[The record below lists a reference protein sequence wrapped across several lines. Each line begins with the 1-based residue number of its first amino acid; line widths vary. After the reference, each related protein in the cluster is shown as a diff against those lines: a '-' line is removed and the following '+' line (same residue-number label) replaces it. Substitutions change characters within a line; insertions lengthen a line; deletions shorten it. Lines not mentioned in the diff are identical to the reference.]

1 MKKFLNLN
9 LFLLLAL
16 ATALNAT
23 ADTKVSITVNGL
35 NYVFYYSGSGDY
47 AVPDYA
53 AVVENRNFSGAANI
67 AASVTYSYTYRS
79 GYDNQGNPIYTTRDL
94 TAPVTTIGR
103 SAFMSCT
110 GLTSVTIPNSVTNI
124 GEYAFSHTGLTSLT
138 IPNSVT
144 AIGYC
149 AFTGCTGLTSLD
161 IPESVTQFGGGTFAG
176 CSGLTSVTLPS
187 SLSEIADNMFE
198 GCTSLTNIDIPN
210 SVIHIGM
217 GAFWDCTG
225 LTSITIPSSVKWI
238 SSRAFMDCTGL
249 TSITCLAETPPSV
262 LDYNAFTGS
271 YSTATLYV
279 PAGSL
284 EAYQT
289 TRPWNYFYD
298 IQPIE
303 EEYSVTLDET
313 NLVMEKGDVFHLKAT
328 VTPNDDNA
336 PSVTWSSSNSNV
348 ASVNDMGFVTAEGTG
363 TATITARAGNATATC
378 QVRVVEHTVTLD
390 LSEVTLP
397 IYNTVQLHATVTPD
411 DEYAPTVEWS
421 SSRPGVA
428 TVSANGLVKGY
439 MTGTATITAKVGQST
454 ATCVVTVIPVYA
466 TGLTLS
472 SYQEEM
478 EVGQS
483 TRIVAYISPSDV
495 SNRQV
500 SWSVTGSDVAHCSW
514 SGNECTILAMKA
526 GTATVTATTTDGTNL
541 SASCQITVRGN
552 DPIFIPVESI
562 SVRPTSVR
570 MTVGATQQLR
580 TIILPAD
587 ATNKKVRWTSGNSSV
602 VTVTSDGLI
611 KALNTG
617 TANVIAR
624 TTDGTNLSAT
634 CAVTVV
640 AGGGGDE
647 VLPGDV
653 NGDGEINITDVTMLI
668 FALLND
674 DFSDIDMENADVNG
688 DGMVNITDVVTLIYN
703 LLNGTYER

>member
-23 ADTKVSITVNGL
+23 ADEVTIDGIIYGYTMSEYIVWEDDNTGNTI
-35 NYVFYYSGSGDY
+35 YVPRGWVGGPSES
-47 AVPDYA
+47 
-53 AVVENRNFSGAANI
+53 FSGAANFKSSI
-67 AASVTYSYTYRS
+67 TADYEINNYTYTFTF
-79 GYDNQGNPIYTTRDL
+79 PISS
-94 TAPVTTIGR
+94 I
-103 SAFMSCT
+103 AFNAFWNCT
-110 GLTSVTIPNSVTNI
+110 GLTSVTIPNSVT
-124 GEYAFSHTGLTSLT
+124 E
-138 IPNSVT
+138 
-144 AIGYC
+144 IGYW
-149 AFTGCTGLTSLD
+149 A
-161 IPESVTQFGGGTFAG
+161 
-176 CSGLTSVTLPS
+176 
-187 SLSEIADNMFE
+187 FE
-198 GCTSLTNIDIPN
+198 GCTSLT
-210 SVIHIGM
+210 SVTIGNCVTYINL
-217 GAFWDCTG
+217 GAFYNCHI
-225 LTSITIPSSVKWI
+225 LH
-238 SSRAFMDCTGL
+238 
-249 TSITCLAETPPSV
+249 SITCLAETPPSS
-262 LDYNAFTGS
+262 DAAFNYDTYYN
-271 YSTATLYV
+271 ATLYV
-279 PAGSL
+279 PASSL
-284 EAYQT
+284 EAYRT
-289 TRPWNYFYD
+289 TAPWSLFYD

-328 VTPNDDNA
+328 VTPNDDYA

-390 LSEVTLP
+390 QSEVTLP
-397 IYNTVQLHATVTPD
+397 IYNTVQLHATVTPHD
-411 DEYAPTVEWS
+411 GYEPPVEWS

-541 SASCQITVRGN
+541 SASCQITVRGS

-640 AGGGGDE
+640 AGGGGDDG
-647 VLPGDV
+647 LPGDV

-674 DFSDIDMENADVNG
+674 DFSDINMENADVNG

>member
-16 ATALNAT
+16 ATALNAA
-23 ADTKVSITVNGL
+23 ADGSAGVTVNGITYL
-35 NYVFYYSGSGDY
+35 LHYVGTGANTVGDT
-47 AVPDYA
+47 ALCMGA
-53 AVVENRNFSGAANI
+53 HFEFSGAANI
-67 AASVTYSYTYRS
+67 ASSVTYQHTTVT
-79 GYDNQGNPIYTTRDL
+79 GYDNGLPIYTTLNL
-94 TAPVTTIGR
+94 TAPVTSIHPGAFEYRSGLTSVNIPNSVTHIGGL
-103 SAFMSCT
+103 AFKNCSS
-110 GLTSVTIPNSVTNI
+110 LTSVTIPNSVTHIDNMAFYGCTSLTSVNI
-124 GEYAFSHTGLTSLT
+124 PNSITTISAWAFRYCTSLRSLT

-144 AIGYC
+144 FIDNY
-149 AFTGCTGLTSLD
+149 AFYECNS
-161 IPESVTQFGGGTFAG
+161 
-176 CSGLTSVTLPS
+176 LTSVT
-187 SLSEIADNMFE
+187 
-198 GCTSLTNIDIPN
+198 
-210 SVIHIGM
+210 
-217 GAFWDCTG
+217 
-225 LTSITIPSSVKWI
+225 
-238 SSRAFMDCTGL
+238 
-249 TSITCLAETPPSV
+249 CLAVTPPSTH
-262 LDYNAFTGS
+262 YGPFSS
-271 YSTATLYV
+271 YSATLYV

-284 EAYQT
+284 EAYRT
-289 TRPWNYFYD
+289 TAPWSFFYD

-328 VTPNDDNA
+328 VTPNDDYA

-390 LSEVTLP
+390 QSEVTLP
-397 IYNTVQLHATVTPD
+397 IYNTVQLHATVTPHD
-411 DEYAPTVEWS
+411 GYEPPVEWS

-541 SASCQITVRGN
+541 SASCQITVRGS

-602 VTVTSDGLI
+602 VTVTSEGLI

>member
-1 MKKFLNLN
+1 MKHLLKLS
-9 LFLLLAL
+9 LFLMLAL
-16 ATALNAT
+16 ATALNAA
-23 ADTKVSITVNGL
+23 ADYAYVTVNGII
-35 NYVFYYSGSGDY
+35 YEFDFHGTGASAVADY
-47 AVPDYA
+47 AIVWSP
-53 AVVENRNFSGAANI
+53 EGEPWELIGAANI
-67 AASVTYSYTYRS
+67 ASSVTYRYTY
-79 GYDNQGNPIYTTRDL
+79 TTTDGQTHTRYL
-94 TAPVTTIGR
+94 TAPVTYIRPWAFYCCTNLTSVNIPNSVNDIGDEAFAICTSLKSINIPNSVTTIGENAFRECSSLTSVTIPSSVTTIPFSCFALCR
-103 SAFMSCT
+103 SLTSVTIGSSVSVIDEQAFGGCRSLTSINIPNSVKIIGGGAFNNC
-110 GLTSVTIPNSVTNI
+110 GLTSVTIPKSVTYV
-124 GEYAFSHTGLTSLT
+124 GVFAFGK
-138 IPNSVT
+138 NN
-144 AIGYC
+144 
-149 AFTGCTGLTSLD
+149 
-161 IPESVTQFGGGTFAG
+161 
-176 CSGLTSVTLPS
+176 
-187 SLSEIADNMFE
+187 NM
-198 GCTSLTNIDIPN
+198 TR
-210 SVIHIGM
+210 VICE
-217 GAFWDCTG
+217 A
-225 LTSITIPSSVKWI
+225 P
-238 SSRAFMDCTGL
+238 
-249 TSITCLAETPPSV
+249 TPPTAFEDTFY
-262 LDYNAFTGS
+262 DY

-284 EAYQT
+284 SAYKT
-289 TRPWNYFYD
+289 TVPWSYFYNT
-298 IQPIE
+298 QPIGQ

-390 LSEVTLP
+390 QSEVTLP
-397 IYNTVQLHATVTPD
+397 IYNTVQLHATVTPHD
-411 DEYAPTVEWS
+411 GYEPPVEWS

-541 SASCQITVRGN
+541 SASCQITVRGS

-602 VTVTSDGLI
+602 VTVTSEGLI

-674 DFSDIDMENADVNG
+674 DFSDINMENADVNG

>member
-16 ATALNAT
+16 ATALNA
-23 ADTKVSITVNGL
+23 AANSGYVTVNGIIYEFDFHGTGA
-35 NYVFYYSGSGDY
+35 NAVADY
-47 AVPDYA
+47 AIVWGLVGEPY
-53 AVVENRNFSGAANI
+53 ELIGAANI
-67 AASVTYSYTYRS
+67 ASSVTYRYTY
-79 GYDNQGNPIYTTRDL
+79 TTTDGQTHTRNL
-94 TAPVTTIGR
+94 TAPVTHIGVCVF
-103 SAFMSCT
+103 ADCT
-110 GLTSVTIPNSVTNI
+110 GLTSVAIPNSVTSI
-124 GEYAFSHTGLTSLT
+124 GDLAFADCTGLTSMA

-144 AIGYC
+144 SIEYG
-149 AFTGCTGLTSLD
+149 AFCRCSSLSNVT
-161 IPESVTQFGGGTFAG
+161 ISSSVTTIPTQCFSS
-176 CSGLTSVTLPS
+176 CRSLTSVTIGS
-187 SLSEIADNMFE
+187 SVSVIDSLAFAACS
-198 GCTSLTNIDIPN
+198 SLTNIDIPN
-210 SVIHIGM
+210 SVKIIGN
-217 GAFWDCTG
+217 GAFSECG
-225 LTSITIPSSVKWI
+225 LTSVTIPKSVTYVGVF
-238 SSRAFMDCTGL
+238 AFGMNNKMTRV
-249 TSITCLAETPPSV
+249 TCLAQTPPTAFLSTFP
-262 LDYNAFTGS
+262 YN

-279 PAGSL
+279 PASSL
-284 EAYQT
+284 SAYKT
-289 TRPWNYFYD
+289 TYPWYYFSK
-298 IQPIE
+298 ILPIGQ

-390 LSEVTLP
+390 QTEVTLP

-428 TVSANGLVKGY
+428 TVSSNGLVKGY

-541 SASCQITVRGN
+541 SASCQITVRGS